1 MEGLV
6 TSYSGTSLA
15 VNVDLTNGSGTFADW
30 DINLAGQQGTTGA
43 TGSTGATGP
52 QGPIGLTGAT
62 GPQGVAGPTG
72 AAGNTVLY
80 GSGAPAAATGADGNF
95 YIDTTANFLYG
106 PKAAGA
112 WPAGTSLIGPTGA
125 TGSQGPIGTT
135 GATGATGPQGP
146 VGNTGATGA
155 QGPIGLTGPQGV
167 AGPTGATGPGVPVG
181 GAIGQFLAKNSAT
194 DYDTLWSDTL
204 DAGVY

>member
-15 VNVDLTNGSGTFADW
+15 INVDLINGSGTFADW

-52 QGPIGLTGAT
+52 QGPIGTTGAT

-72 AAGNTVLY
+72 AA
-80 GSGAPAAATGADGNF
+80 
-95 YIDTTANFLYG
+95 
-106 PKAAGA
+106 
-112 WPAGTSLIGPTGA
+112 
-125 TGSQGPIGTT
+125 
-135 GATGATGPQGP
+135 
-146 VGNTGATGA
+146 
-155 QGPIGLTGPQGV
+155 
-167 AGPTGATGPGVPVG
+167 GPGVPVG

-194 DYDTLWSDTL
+194 NYDTLWSDTI
-204 DAGVY
+204 DAGTY